1 MQDLTGKWAPLAA
14 RVLIAAIFVWSGVGK
29 MLNFEGTQGYMASKG
44 MPLTAMFAVGAI
56 AVELGGGLALAA
68 GFWARRAAVALA
80 LFMVPT
86 TLMFHGF
93 WAYQGQE
100 AAMQTIQFMKNL
112 AIIGGLLM
120 VASFGAGMASLDARR
135 G

>member
-1 MQDLTGKWAPLAA
+1 MQDLAGKWAPLVA

-29 MLNFEGTQGYMASKG
+29 ILNFEGTQGYMASKG
-44 MPLTAMFAVGAI
+44 MPLTALFAVGAI

-68 GFWARRAAVALA
+68 GFRARSAALALA

-93 WAYQGQE
+93 WAYEGQDGSDADHSVHE
-100 AAMQTIQFMKNL
+100 EPRHHRRPADGSIDRCRR
-112 AIIGGLLM
+112 G
-120 VASFGAGMASLDARR
+120 SLDARR